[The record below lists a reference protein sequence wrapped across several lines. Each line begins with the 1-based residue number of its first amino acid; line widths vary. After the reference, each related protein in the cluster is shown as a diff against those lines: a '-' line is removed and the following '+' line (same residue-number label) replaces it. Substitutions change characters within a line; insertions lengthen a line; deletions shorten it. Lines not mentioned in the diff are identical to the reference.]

1 MANLECYVQTEVN
14 RLTDWIAVGTVALR
28 VNQII
33 EVIPCNQVVGI
44 HANVIEVTAP
54 LRMTVHREH
63 LPLAL
68 VGISSNRTLSSG
80 SEELREIVINSK
92 KNKETDSI

>member
-1 MANLECYVQTEVN
+1 LANLECYVQTEVN

-44 HANVIEVTAP
+44 HIETALTHAYILNP
-54 LRMTVHREH
+54 VLRQCITQLNILQTDESTVLKEEGI
-63 LPLAL
+63 LAL
-68 VGISSNRTLSSG
+68 IMITV
-80 SEELREIVINSK
+80 
-92 KNKETDSI
+92 